1 MKMLPSVGFLYENLH
16 VVLREY
22 YLDCHVWQEYYIVT
36 LVVKINKK
44 DGKEEKWE
52 EKGEMMEKCICV
64 LSLTGFYI

>member
-22 YLDCHVWQEYYIVT
+22 YLDCHVWQECYIVT

-44 DGKEEKWE
+44 DGKEEK
-52 EKGEMMEKCICV
+52 
-64 LSLTGFYI
+64 